1 MGFETVMNKYVWE
14 LYLKSGGQEVV
25 EFFEDN
31 LVNGFKDEYVDKS
44 ELNADNAKMYEVMKL
59 IGN

>member
-1 MGFETVMNKYVWE
+1 MGIVSE
-14 LYLKSGGQEVV
+14 SGGQEVV
-25 EFFEDN
+25 DFFEDN

-44 ELNADNAKMYEVMKL
+44 ELNADNDKMYEVKKL